1 MALAQK
7 EYSPLIL
14 PVKATTISE
23 LFGFM
28 DLTINRGHA
37 AGKMY
42 ICGRK
47 NVYKTLPEML
57 NGLPQLS

>member
-37 AGKMY
+37 AGKMFVKRS
-42 ICGRK
+42 RK
-47 NVYKTLPEML
+47 C
-57 NGLPQLS
+57 